1 MRRASA
7 MRYFFHIRDEGGLIM
22 DREGTELPDID
33 AARKEAR
40 LSARDFA
47 MDDLRGG
54 RRVAERRIEITDG
67 EGLMLEAL
75 QARDIVN

>member
-1 MRRASA
+1 
-7 MRYFFHIRDEGGLIM
+7 MRYFFHVRDEDGLIV
-22 DREGTELPDID
+22 DRDRIARHRGRQNGS
-33 AARKEAR
+33 AAQ
-40 LSARDFA
+40 RDFA